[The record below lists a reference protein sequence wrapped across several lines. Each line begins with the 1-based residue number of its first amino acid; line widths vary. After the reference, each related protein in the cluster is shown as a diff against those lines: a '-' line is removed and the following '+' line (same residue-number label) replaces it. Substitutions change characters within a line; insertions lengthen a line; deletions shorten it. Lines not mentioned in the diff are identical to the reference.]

1 MEDQP
6 ESATADKADFS
17 DLGETSS
24 TQDKTSAP
32 PADLHQ
38 TPTAQHAGSGDNSRL
53 GLQSTPESASI
64 YSSVSGESKPP
75 SQKSTGMG
83 FVRRLRRLSSAAL
96 HGKVN
101 RLFLRSNP
109 SQDSLVQPG
118 PLSPSVS
125 TSASPSKTAAA
136 AAATPPPPPPLS
148 SQQPSRRNRASTE
161 AAPLAIR
168 CKAEPAASDSPTKAT
183 NSPLIASPLS
193 RKPSMLKTA
202 SSHDNINSSAAHT
215 PTAKSP
221 RIKSPKLIR
230 SSSHTP
236 AAAAAQPKDPAGK
249 LTTPHRQSY
258 QLPSDHDAQL
268 AYQASQTP
276 SPPARNAAKS
286 QAHFSGST
294 PTLQRRRT
302 ALATLGWPESQP
314 EAHFSP
320 PPAPPQ
326 LPKGSGNA
334 TRKKAPANSE
344 SPPSIL
350 SAFQLQSRVPAA
362 ASSARSSIS
371 GSMHSWASALSDTDR
386 DNDNDHSGS
395 RKASAQNSLSANTE
409 YKAKLAEAP
418 AALAEQWPPESRWF
432 YYPPMLD
439 WGISRSN
446 SDSHSPSVPDDSRAN
461 QSGPDSGIGPRGSL
475 EPQLA
480 EDYPP
485 YSSESAEP
493 AASLLNSEAPANT
506 PPLPPAVTAI
516 SPAVRPRGG
525 SQPIHLAKAATANA
539 IRLKE
544 KSAALYGDG
553 GTPLSKHMSMRAS
566 PGSAPESFNIG
577 TAIEKSKARLRMRA
591 TSASHQPIN
600 LDADPINYEAYYSA
614 SPSQPAAIA
623 SRPSSSMSTYTM
635 SPISSS
641 AGDDHHA
648 LSSHLWQ
655 PAGMF
660 RSSPDRSSDG
670 HAVTPSSTSSPP
682 THRSNSQSS
691 HQLRLNMSSVQRSA
705 SGHSVSSGIS
715 ELLEPSSVSMARKD
729 ALWQVLVVSKSRA
742 DTEIDKMMRQ
752 WRETDGG
759 VVVCAQ
765 DGESK
770 SSVESEDA
778 IILKVKRGHRRSTS
792 DMKRADGDRNEF
804 RRRVIDLTQL
814 IRTSS
819 VSELSN
825 EAITRSITEQL
836 YGLLTEQRTRFPS
849 DANIGTLILDV
860 LYQFSAV
867 SQTVSQLAMP
877 LSLFAGG
884 RGGIS
889 GDASPAM
896 SQFPSPQ
903 LAPELATTRNSLS
916 TLPPLTS
923 TLVPHHEGSAV
934 ARGLSRRD
942 SNEHTTLA
950 DASGTPN
957 SSIGRA
963 QSISGISDVNEH
975 RISRT
980 ASEGP
985 PSGTMQAMRAQQGS
999 NDAYSSGSVSSQMQ
1013 DTYLPGSQISVADHR
1028 SSASLPSAAVVLGT
1042 GHVSGRSGSSV
1053 SSNFYVGSSQRQ
1065 RLYMPPA
1072 AILQPSRMSV
1082 DILDAETDVS
1092 SRPSLDDASLRPS
1105 LDRQPSQLSISSET
1119 GEPSAVSR
1127 KRMARASLQ
1136 PQPNYTFAD
1145 RISDAASLSTPKRI
1159 SRPATMFISKSRF
1172 GSLRRVSDT
1181 ASQKLAHLL
1190 SDDTDSSAPTSPIE
1204 TPVRP
1209 YESTPYSRLPHAT
1222 DKASHGLSSGQS
1234 ASMPAAT
1241 AQMLVELE
1249 SQLHSESHAHPA
1261 SKRSRPSI
1269 ILEEQDEELSS
1280 ESRQPSEKSIK
1291 AAATDR
1297 HSVAAEEAPDEQ
1309 KYSGEELVVC
1319 RICECN
1325 VPRSELSV
1333 HSDMCILEQT
1343 RAMKLD
1349 EVNHRI
1355 KRIRDSVAKRLTD
1368 LKKARRWDK
1377 AAVRESERIIRIA
1390 DRVLFWPV
1398 SDEQQELVTAKAK
1411 FAKYAEKLQ
1420 DITSHKPAPPSTA
1433 TGNSAKASK
1442 QLPRADI
1449 ETLWLARQLL
1459 VRIREKR
1466 EIMDELVHDETQAST
1481 AAEVA
1486 LPTWS
1491 QLAQSNRRSPAA
1503 SERTSMDFVPS
1514 QSESG
1519 SATPDVNTPMMLGK
1533 LTLSRRRSRPSR
1545 SSRRS
1550 LSRTPKPVSEC
1561 TTESESQTSG
1571 SRKLVS
1577 LFAALFRSNN
1587 GFGRQRESF
1596 SLLRRKTPSLPGS
1609 SRSSSV
1615 LQRTPQPA
1623 LAAAPA
1629 VPNTSES
1636 NGVSDANTR
1645 ASTPTAAA
1653 TAATT
1658 TTTAAAATVADGEPV
1673 SPRTRQRN
1681 NSQLSTLRGT
1691 AEAGLRVQR
1700 MPSIEDFDFV
1710 KPISRGAFGRV
1721 YLTRKKATRDL
1732 FAIKVMRKK
1741 DMINKNMV
1749 TQALAERR
1757 ALSLLS
1763 TDWVVQLYYAFH
1775 SSKHLFL
1782 VMEYLVGGDLAGL
1795 LRVWGVMDEDSA
1807 RFYIGEIACAIDY
1820 LHRNSIVH
1828 RDIKPDNVILA
1839 SDGHIKL
1846 TDFGL
1851 SQVAVRGSGGAGS
1864 GNDGKKEGESTP
1876 LGDVEMGG
1884 GVSDKT
1890 EEYWTAALATS
1901 GQGIKPAAPASTH
1914 TAKALPLSKRA
1925 HMRKSS
1931 RGFLGTPD
1939 YLAPELL
1946 LGAGNGLAVDWWALG
1961 VCLFEF
1967 ICGYPPF
1974 MDETPEAIFRNI
1986 LNHAIDWPDEEGF
1999 VSSEAAELIN
2009 ALLRPE
2015 PATRAHWKE
2024 IQASKLY
2031 ENWDL
2036 TNIRQREP
2044 PFVPQVDDDI
2054 DTSYFEACQR
2064 KELQRLSN
2072 ATFLQ
2077 IDTSPQL
2084 PQLSQQNL
2092 SLSAGSQSQKGSRR
2106 QRSAS
2111 GSISAKNGNSDASQ
2125 LKKLFDN
2132 MAVSGS
2138 DHSPKAE
2145 DKIASDGPPA
2155 ALSESS
2161 SSDSFLMDVP
2171 SKRASVVMSPQD
2183 SISDSQNTEE
2193 HGSLNSLSDSDLEP
2207 TREAPHNSLDSEA
2220 CGPAS
2225 PPLQTHAKR
2234 LLGRSPSQCSDS
2246 AAAVAAGVDRISSSG
2261 HASKSHSR
2269 CASTSLTGRKVPRR
2283 PSQATETESGTAG
2296 TLLRSSSTDE
2306 RLQGAVNGSSVG
2318 TDAEDVE
2325 NVSTVEEENDTVFED
2340 FTYKNL
2346 ALLNH
2351 VNRGMSSSSGS
2362 ASPMPERPPPG
2373 PAAFTMLVQWCMSAQ
2388 YFKEAELQTA
2398 IQRMYGEDALPLQ
2411 DTVDA
2416 LNSRLSRYALE
2427 LRSSMSQTVGG
2438 RVWALTNTKADGIA
2452 TGATSY
2458 SPAMLAVLKHLIEL
2472 VFTDS
2477 QGNFAIDLH
2486 TAVREATSKGSTS
2499 FTRRDAQEAIE
2510 VFCNDG
2516 WLQNVNGWV
2525 VLGQRA
2531 CIELQAYLKDG
2542 FSDYIRTCALCNEM
2556 ATCGVMCSCKAFIH
2570 PYCTDRLSD
2579 VSKTGLLVCPACRQP
2594 IDSPDAFGP
2603 GKPGIPH

>member
-1 MEDQP
+1 MEDPP

-17 DLGETSS
+17 DLGDLGDTSS
-24 TQDKTSAP
+24 SQDKTSAP

-38 TPTAQHAGSGDNSRL
+38 TPTTQHAGSGDNNRL

-75 SQKSTGMG
+75 SQKSSGMG

-109 SQDSLVQPG
+109 SQDSLVQSG
-118 PLSPSVS
+118 PLSPSVGS
-125 TSASPSKTAAA
+125 SASQTKAAA
-136 AAATPPPPPPLS
+136 AAPATPPPLL
-148 SQQPSRRNRASTE
+148 SQQSSRRNRALTE

-168 CKAEPAASDSPTKAT
+168 GKAEPAASDSTAKAA
-183 NSPLIASPLS
+183 NSPLVASPLS

-202 SSHDNINSSAAHT
+202 LSHDNINSSAAQT
-215 PTAKSP
+215 PTTKSP

-230 SSSHTP
+230 SSSHTH
-236 AAAAAQPKDPAGK
+236 AAAQPKDPAGNK
-249 LTTPHRQSY
+249 LTTPHRLSY
-258 QLPSDHDAQL
+258 QLPSDHDTQL

-276 SPPARNAAKS
+276 SPPERNAAKS

-320 PPAPPQ
+320 PPAPPP
-326 LPKGSGNA
+326 LPKGSSNA
-334 TRKKAPANSE
+334 TRKNAPANSE

-350 SAFQLQSRVPAA
+350 SAFQLRSRVPAA
-362 ASSARSSIS
+362 TSSARSSIS

-386 DNDNDHSGS
+386 DNENDCSGS
-395 RKASAQNSLSANTE
+395 RKASAQNSLSANVE
-409 YKAKLAEAP
+409 YKAKLAEDP
-418 AALAEQWPPESRWF
+418 VALAEQWPPENRWF

-439 WGISRSN
+439 WGINRSGT
-446 SDSHSPSVPDDSRAN
+446 DSHSPAVHDDSRAN
-461 QSGPDSGIGPRGSL
+461 RSGPDSGIGPRGSL

-485 YSSESAEP
+485 YTSESAGP
-493 AASLLNSEAPANT
+493 GASLLNSEVAANT
-506 PPLPPAVTAI
+506 TPLPPAITAM

-544 KSAALYGDG
+544 KSSAVYGDG
-553 GTPLSKHMSMRAS
+553 STPLSKHMSMRAS

-577 TAIEKSKARLRMRA
+577 TVIEKSKARLRMRA
-591 TSASHQPIN
+591 TSASHQPVN
-600 LDADPINYEAYYSA
+600 LDADPMNYEAYYS
-614 SPSQPAAIA
+614 PSQPAVIA
-623 SRPSSSMSTYTM
+623 SSRPSSSMSTYTM

-655 PAGMF
+655 PASMF

-670 HAVTPSSTSSPP
+670 HVVTPSSTSSPP

-759 VVVCAQ
+759 VIVCAQ

-877 LSLFAGG
+877 LGLFAGV

-923 TLVPHHEGSAV
+923 TLVSHHDASAA

-942 SNEHTTLA
+942 SNEHSTLVEA
-950 DASGTPN
+950 NGTPN

-963 QSISGISDVNEH
+963 QSISAMSDVNEH

-985 PSGTMQAMRAQQGS
+985 PSGTMQTMRTQQGS
-999 NDAYSSGSVSSQMQ
+999 NDAYSSGSVSSQIQ
-1013 DTYLPGSQISVADHR
+1013 DTYLPSSQMSGADYR
-1028 SSASLPSAAVVLGT
+1028 SSASLPSAVVLGT
-1042 GHVSGRSGSSV
+1042 NHSSGRPGSSI
-1053 SSNFYVGSSQRQ
+1053 SSNLYMGSSQRQ
-1065 RLYMPPA
+1065 RLYIPPPA
-1072 AILQPSRMSV
+1072 IMQPSRMSV
-1082 DILDAETDVS
+1082 DILDVETDVS
-1092 SRPSLDDASLRPS
+1092 SRQSLDDTSLRPS

-1145 RISDAASLSTPKRI
+1145 RINDAASLSTPKRI

-1209 YESTPYSRLPHAT
+1209 YESTPYPRLPQAA
-1222 DKASHGLSSGQS
+1222 DKASHELPSAQS

-1241 AQMLVELE
+1241 AQMLVEME
-1249 SQLHSESHAHPA
+1249 SQLHSDSHAQPV

-1269 ILEEQDEELSS
+1269 ILEEQDEELLS

-1291 AAATDR
+1291 AVATDR
-1297 HSVAAEEAPDEQ
+1297 HSMAIEETPDEQ
-1309 KYSGEELVVC
+1309 QYSGEELVVC

-1325 VPRSELSV
+1325 VPRSELSA
-1333 HSDMCILEQT
+1333 HSDMCILEQA

-1355 KRIRDSVAKRLTD
+1355 KRIRDSVSKRLTD

-1398 SDEQQELVTAKAK
+1398 GDDQQELIIAKAK
-1411 FAKYAEKLQ
+1411 FAKYAERLQ
-1420 DITSHKPAPPSTA
+1420 DITGHKAAPLSTA
-1433 TGNSAKASK
+1433 TIVDTAKASK

-1459 VRIREKR
+1459 VRIREKCKII
-1466 EIMDELVHDETQAST
+1466 EELVHEAEASNG
-1481 AAEVA
+1481 AEVA

-1491 QLAQSNRRSPAA
+1491 QLAQSNHRSPAA

-1519 SATPDVNTPMMLGK
+1519 SATPDVNAPMMLGK

-1550 LSRTPKPVSEC
+1550 LSRPPKPVSEC

-1577 LFAALFRSNN
+1577 LFAALFRSNH
-1587 GFGRQRESF
+1587 GFGRQRDGS

-1615 LQRTPQPA
+1615 LKRTPQPA
-1623 LAAAPA
+1623 VAAAPA
-1629 VPNTSES
+1629 MLNTSES
-1636 NGVSDANTR
+1636 NSASDANIS
-1645 ASTPTAAA
+1645 ATPTA
-1653 TAATT
+1653 TAATM
-1658 TTTAAAATVADGEPV
+1658 ADGEPV

-1691 AEAGLRVQR
+1691 AEVGLRVQR

-1851 SQVAVRGSGGAGS
+1851 SQVAVRGAGGVGS
-1864 GNDGKKEGESTP
+1864 GNDGKKGGESTP
-1876 LGDVEMGG
+1876 LGDAEMGG
-1884 GVSDKT
+1884 GISDKT

-1901 GQGIKPAAPASTH
+1901 GQGIKSTVPAPTH

-2036 TNIRQREP
+2036 VNVRQREP

-2084 PQLSQQNL
+2084 PQQEQ
-2092 SLSAGSQSQKGSRR
+2092 SLLAGTQSQKGSRR

-2111 GSISAKNGNSDASQ
+2111 GSISAKNGNSGASQ
-2125 LKKLFDN
+2125 LKKLFDD

-2138 DHSPKAE
+2138 DHSPNAE
-2145 DKIASDGPPA
+2145 GNSVSDGPPV

-2161 SSDSFLMDVP
+2161 SSESFLMDV
-2171 SKRASVVMSPQD
+2171 SNKRTSVIMSPQG

-2193 HGSLNSLSDSDLEP
+2193 YGSINSLSDSDLES
-2207 TREAPHNSLDSEA
+2207 TRKAPHRSLDSESR
-2220 CGPAS
+2220 GPVS

-2234 LLGRSPSQCSDS
+2234 VLGRSPSQCSGS
-2246 AAAVAAGVDRISSSG
+2246 AAAAAVGADRISSSG
-2261 HASKSHSR
+2261 QTSKSHSR
-2269 CASTSLTGRKVPRR
+2269 CASTSLAGRKVPRR

-2306 RLQGAVNGSSVG
+2306 RLQGAINGSSVG
-2318 TDAEDVE
+2318 TDADDAEI
-2325 NVSTVEEENDTVFED
+2325 VSTVEEENDTVFED

-2373 PAAFTMLVQWCMSAQ
+2373 PAAFTMEVPNHARQMLVQWCMSAQ
-2388 YFKEAELQTA
+2388 HFKETELQAA
-2398 IQRMYGEDALPLQ
+2398 IQRIYGESAPPLQ

-2416 LNSRLSRYALE
+2416 LNSRLTRYALE
-2427 LRSSMSQTVGG
+2427 MRSSMSQTDGD
-2438 RVWALTNTKADGIA
+2438 RVWALTNTKADAIA
-2452 TGATSY
+2452 TGATPY
-2458 SPAMLAVLKHLIEL
+2458 SPTMLAVLKHLIEL

-2486 TAVREATSKGSTS
+2486 TAVREATSKGSTN

-2510 VFCNDG
+2510 VFCKDG
-2516 WLQNVNGWV
+2516 WLQNENGWV

-2542 FSDYIRTCALCNEM
+2542 FSEYIRTCALCKEM
-2556 ATCGVMCSCKAFIH
+2556 ATCGVMCGCKVFLH
-2570 PYCTDRLSD
+2570 PYCADRLREM
-2579 VSKTGLLVCPACRQP
+2579 SKAGLLACPECRQP
-2594 IDSPDAFGP
+2594 INSPDAFGP